1 VHPPPF
7 FFRLQDSV
15 WVFPYDCEDFMAL
28 PKADLRVGRNVL
40 YVIVEKIENDKHLNE
55 HFGLK

>member
-1 VHPPPF
+1 
-7 FFRLQDSV
+7 
-15 WVFPYDCEDFMAL
+15 MAL